1 MCVSSVSFAIEGTEN
16 EEKEFKWV
24 ATEEQ
29 LVIINQMNKEGKN
42 YDEILQIVNPKL
54 FKELKKAY
62 PEYVKS
68 LKYNLID
75 KLKENDN
82 SANTDVTTRAGNP
95 VKTSYYRIQEQSMY
109 NSIFASGTSVSAS
122 GEQPL
127 SLLVSVVDTEY
138 TSLAHSFDI
147 VASAHSITESFACTQ
162 DDGTYRVQTIHGFGY
177 LDGGNLEFF
186 HWPSSTDW
194 FDYTYY

>member
-1 MCVSSVSFAIEGTEN
+1 MCVSSVSFAIEGTEK
-16 EEKEFKWV
+16 EEKEFKWR

-29 LVIINQMNKEGKN
+29 LIIINQMSKEGKN

-62 PEYVKS
+62 PGYVKS
-68 LKYNLID
+68 LNYNLID

-82 SANTDVTTRAGNP
+82 SANTDVTTRDGNP

-109 NSIFASGTSVSAS
+109 NSIFASGTSISAS
-122 GEQPL
+122 GDQPL
-127 SLLVSVVDTEY
+127 FLQVSLLDTNDDSVE
-138 TSLAHSFDI
+138 HSFEI
-147 VASAHSITESFACTQ
+147 VASAHSLTESFSCTQ
-162 DDGTYRVQTIHGFGY
+162 DDGTYRVHTIHGFGY
-177 LDGGNLEFF
+177 LDGGDLEFF
-186 HWPSSTDW
+186 TWPSSTDW